1 MWTKRELILQAF
13 DELGL
18 SASVYDLPPESL
30 ESARRRLD
38 TMMASWAARGIKLGY
53 PMPGDAD
60 GSDLDDASGL
70 PDLALEA
77 VYTSLAVLIA
87 PSYGKMVSD
96 TTKARA
102 REALSALQVRAAMP
116 PQMQMPGT
124 MPAGAG
130 NLGAQ
135 PFLVS
140 PTDPLR
146 DGTGNEL
153 NFE

>member
-1 MWTKRELILQAF
+1 MWTKRDLIMQAF

-18 SASVYDLPPESL
+18 AASVYDLPPESL

-38 TMMASWAARGIKLGY
+38 TMMASWAARGIKFGY
-53 PMPGDAD
+53 PLPSGPNE
-60 GSDLDDASGL
+60 SDLDDASGL

-87 PSYGKMVSD
+87 PSYGKVVSE

-116 PQMQMPGT
+116 AEMQMPGT

-135 PFLVS
+135 PFLNS
-140 PTDPLR
+140 PDEPLR

-153 NFE
+153 TFE